1 MVNFFISLFVFVVA
15 GLQTVVIEDSLM
27 YRLTQFKEVTYDP
40 SVQHFTEKTDSM
52 GCAILGKQ
60 GWIKYPLFSI
70 AVHELAH
77 VRGYGEIIAYSVEVA
92 IFSAYVT
99 IFSLMFYVASEMGD
113 DSSESRCPASLG
125 IRPEGRRAGS
135 KSPQK
140 LSARSLPSYSLQET
154 AREKTKETSRFQVKK
169 MEERKTRVR
178 PHMRMT
184 KSGKCGVEEHERV
197 VHAPDRA
204 REAKERIA
212 ERGKEMQQRREENK
226 ED

>member
-99 IFSLMFYVASEMGD
+99 IFSLMFYVASETGD
-113 DSSESRCPASLG
+113 DIFESRCPVASLG
-125 IRPEGRRAGS
+125 IRPDGCWKTASNQVGGAGS
-135 KSPQK
+135 ISPQRRSSPA
-140 LSARSLPSYSLQET
+140 LSHWSYSLQKCK
-154 AREKTKETSRFQVKK
+154 REKQKK
-169 MEERKTRVR
+169 
-178 PHMRMT
+178 P
-184 KSGKCGVEEHERV
+184 
-197 VHAPDRA
+197 
-204 REAKERIA
+204 
-212 ERGKEMQQRREENK
+212 RGFR
-226 ED
+226 